1 MTIIRI
7 DSMKQEQQ
15 HYFNGDHEDSGNKIL
30 LNNNL
35 ILDKNVGNFNYVIF
49 VRNQF
54 KDSVSKYKSE
64 S

>member
-1 MTIIRI
+1 
-7 DSMKQEQQ
+7 MKQEQQ

-49 VRNQF
+49 VRNKF
-54 KDSVSKYKSE
+54 KDGVSKYKSE